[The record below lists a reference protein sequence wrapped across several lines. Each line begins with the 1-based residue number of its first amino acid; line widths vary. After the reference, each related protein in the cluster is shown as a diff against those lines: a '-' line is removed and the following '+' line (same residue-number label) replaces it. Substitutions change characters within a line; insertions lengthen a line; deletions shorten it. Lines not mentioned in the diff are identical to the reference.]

1 MTSKSSPSTIRT
13 VAERAG
19 VSVATVSHVLNGT
32 RHVSDALRARVEA
45 AMRDL
50 DFVPSAIA
58 RSLKQRQTHTIG
70 MMTPNSSNPYF
81 AEIVQY
87 VEDHG
92 FGAGYHVVLCNS
104 NDDPRRQSAY
114 LQVLAERR
122 IDGLVLVPTGDDA
135 TVLAQLDG
143 LRMPVVLLDR
153 PLAGMR
159 FDAVCNDNRAGARL
173 AVQHLVGLGHRRIG
187 CIGDSPATAVSCER
201 EAGWREV
208 LAEAGLADQ
217 APEVQYGH
225 FTAQGGF
232 DAMQR
237 LLQQPQPPTAVF
249 ACNDAMAIGALGA
262 LAQAGLAA
270 PADVSI
276 VGYDDVDLA
285 HWVHPAL
292 TTVAQPKQQM
302 SRLAVDLLIERIE
315 RRRHEAQTRA
325 LAPSLVVRASSAA
338 PRVAAAAPAL

>member
-1 MTSKSSPSTIRT
+1 MTSKSTPSTIRT

-45 AMRDL
+45 AMREL

-81 AEIVQY
+81 AEIVQA
-87 VEDHG
+87 VEDHA

-114 LQVLAERR
+114 LQVLAQRR

-187 CIGDSPATAVSCER
+187 CIADSPETAVSRER

-208 LAEAGLADQ
+208 LAEAGLE
-217 APEVQYGH
+217 APELQYGH

-237 LLQQPQPPTAVF
+237 LLALPQPPTAVF

-270 PADVSI
+270 PAHVSI

-338 PRVAAAAPAL
+338 APEAL

>member
-1 MTSKSSPSTIRT
+1 LIQKSPPSTIRT
-13 VAERAG
+13 VAERAA

-32 RHVSDALRARVEA
+32 RHVSDALRSRVEA
-45 AMRDL
+45 AAREL

-81 AEIVQY
+81 AEIVQS
-87 VEDHG
+87 VEDHA

-104 NDDPRRQSAY
+104 NDEPHRQSAY

-135 TVLAQLDG
+135 TLLAQLDG

-153 PLAGMR
+153 ALAGLKL
-159 FDAVCNDNRAGARL
+159 DAVCNDSRAGARL
-173 AVQHLVGLGHRRIG
+173 AVQHLVGLGHQRIG
-187 CIGDSPATAVSCER
+187 CIADSPALAVSRER

-208 LAEAGLADQ
+208 LAEAGLSGQ
-217 APEVQYGH
+217 APPVQYGH

-232 DAMQR
+232 DALRR
-237 LLQQPQPPTAVF
+237 LLDRPQPPTAVF
-249 ACNDAMAIGALGA
+249 ACNDLMAVGALGA

-270 PADVSI
+270 PADLSI

-292 TTVAQPKQQM
+292 TTIAQPKQQM
-302 SRLAVDLLIERIE
+302 SRLALDLLIERIE
-315 RRRHEAQTRA
+315 GRRQQAQTRT
-325 LAPSLVVRASSAA
+325 LAPSLVVRAST
-338 PRVAAAAPAL
+338 AAPARSRSSA